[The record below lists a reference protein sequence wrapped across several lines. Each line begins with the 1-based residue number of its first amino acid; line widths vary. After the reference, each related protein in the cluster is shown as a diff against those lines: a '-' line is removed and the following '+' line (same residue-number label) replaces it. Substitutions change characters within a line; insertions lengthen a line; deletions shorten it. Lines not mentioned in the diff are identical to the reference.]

1 MRAEVLESLHSA
13 HQGVNG
19 MSAHART
26 RLFWPGLDASL
37 KLTRA
42 QCKPCNSMAPSQS
55 REPLAPPPNPE
66 YPFQQTVTDFF
77 DLRGINYLIYADR
90 YTGWVEVA
98 LMPNGRFSTVAENLR
113 NWFVTYGAPEELAS
127 DGGPPFKSSEYDT
140 FLRNWGVYK
149 RQSSAYYPQSNG
161 RAELAVKSAKRILSD
176 NVDGSG
182 RLNHDRVAR
191 ALLVHRNTP
200 VADIN
205 MSPAVMLYGRPI
217 RDHLPALRQHYTIR
231 KEWTEI
237 RDLREAAMAKRH
249 MRNEQFYNKHTSE
262 LPELDIGDCVII
274 QNQHGSY
281 PRRWHTTGKIVEDL
295 GHRQYNVLVDGS
307 NRVTMRNRRF
317 LKKILPVVETVR
329 PPFPDT
335 PRPDIEPNVCPP
347 HIDNGDIN
355 VQPSTPPPQD
365 TAQPPVD
372 TEIPTAASPPST
384 PLPDAGTNP
393 EEVPF
398 VEPTPIAPEPRR
410 STRQRKPRR
419 ALSPQMRGKSHG
431 YSDDT

>member
-1 MRAEVLESLHSA
+1 
-13 HQGVNG
+13 
-19 MSAHART
+19 
-26 RLFWPGLDASL
+26 
-37 KLTRA
+37 
-42 QCKPCNSMAPSQS
+42 
-55 REPLAPPPNPE
+55 
-66 YPFQQTVTDFF
+66 
-77 DLRGINYLIYADR
+77 
-90 YTGWVEVA
+90 
-98 LMPNGRFSTVAENLR
+98 MPNGRFSTVADTLR

-127 DGGPPFKSSEYDT
+127 EGEPPFKSSEYDT

-161 RAELAVKSAKRILSD
+161 RAELALKSAKRILSD
-176 NVDGSG
+176 KVDGSG

-231 KEWTEI
+231 KEYTEI

-274 QNQHGSY
+274 QNQHWSY
-281 PRRWHTTGKIVEDL
+281 PRRWHTTGKIVEHL

-329 PPFPDT
+329 HDFT
-335 PRPDIEPNVCPP
+335 LRHN
-347 HIDNGDIN
+347 
-355 VQPSTPPPQD
+355 
-365 TAQPPVD
+365 
-372 TEIPTAASPPST
+372 
-384 PLPDAGTNP
+384 
-393 EEVPF
+393 
-398 VEPTPIAPEPRR
+398 
-410 STRQRKPRR
+410 
-419 ALSPQMRGKSHG
+419 
-431 YSDDT
+431 